1 MVLLPFSQKP
11 KTEEVEAVPWK
22 QSLLEKRNR
31 LSHKI
36 KLKSYWNWPFFYVK
50 ACIAKGFLDG
60 TPKWAHGYVLEIF
73 CYSFWIEQN
82 RGRGRILVVFLAA
95 SFLAKDHY
103 KRRKRRLWKKDG
115 YHYLLTRPTNTKNHD
130 SNLQKGNVQHDF
142 MASLFSV
149 SWNVYQ
155 KF

>member
-1 MVLLPFSQKP
+1 MLLLPFSQKP

-82 RGRGRILVVFLAA
+82 RGRGRERILVVFLAA

-103 KRRKRRLWKKDG
+103 KRRGRLWKKDG
-115 YHYLLTRPTNTKNHD
+115 YHYLLTRPTNTKTMIPIYFD
-130 SNLQKGNVQHDF
+130 RKGWGNF
-142 MASLFSV
+142 LALAKSV
-149 SWNVYQ
+149 
-155 KF
+155 FCL